1 MLITNVMRNDF
12 RTIHF
17 SYSRWC
23 RVGFVSNVTLR
34 KASENINQFAFYGTR
49 CVIFTLVKHEF
60 SILLYNNNNNN
71 NLLSLS
77 FHVHKSVL
85 IRTYLRVTKLAL
97 LSALFVSNIVDGF
110 YV

>member
-1 MLITNVMRNDF
+1 MSLNTF
-12 RTIHF
+12 
-17 SYSRWC
+17 W
-23 RVGFVSNVTLR
+23 
-34 KASENINQFAFYGTR
+34 KEWP
-49 CVIFTLVKHEF
+49 
-60 SILLYNNNNNN
+60 NNNNNN

-110 YV
+110 YVREKE